1 VGSIPTLPISSIME
15 DFKLTNKEI
24 VIKDHNGLPLIIPAE
39 IKVFKNRQGLYTET
53 IFGTIPF
60 RKEDLTKNSIK

>member
-1 VGSIPTLPISSIME
+1 ME

-24 VIKDHNGLPLIIPAE
+24 VIKDHNGSPLVIPAE
-39 IKVFKNRQGLYTET
+39 IKVFKNSKGLYTET

-60 RKEDLTKNSIK
+60 RKEDLTDPSTK